1 MCQKFY
7 IFMVR
12 IQNTEVY
19 ENINSNV
26 LKSDLEFLHYDT
38 LILHGNI
45 TVIIKLSN
53 IVRYES
59 KHWAFIFPFKNGK
72 LLLLVLIHVKF
83 SGRATI
89 LKAVKTSQLNRL
101 PLATFFH
108 KIFAKK
114 GKKIGKNL
122 CFLYIRYKD
131 SFFVC
136 HTFFYYVRR
145 HINVNFSVCSF
156 GCTNVLCKNF
166 R

>member
-1 MCQKFY
+1 MPKVLYFY
-7 IFMVR
+7 GTH
-12 IQNTEVY
+12 TEYRSVWK
-19 ENINSNV
+19 NKQQCIKKWSWV
-26 LKSDLEFLHYDT
+26 ST
-38 LILHGNI
+38 LWYTYITWKYVGI

-59 KHWAFIFPFKNGK
+59 KHWAFVSPYKNSK

-89 LKAVKTSQLNRL
+89 LKAVKTFQLNRL

-108 KIFAKK
+108 NFFAKK

-131 SFFVC
+131 SFFLSAT
-136 HTFFYYVRR
+136 H
-145 HINVNFSVCSF
+145 SF
-156 GCTNVLCKNF
+156 IMLEDI
-166 R
+166 